1 MDTIL
6 DFGNLIPRFREVIF
20 GEIPLNSAAGF
31 STTVVLVIIG
41 VTTFALVYA
50 AYNFRKAYRRVSFY
64 KKTLK
69 PYTSD
74 DLLSKREEITEK
86 MIKNPEYQGIWE
98 EFDESLVVFG
108 GELHNTLDA
117 SHFFNV
123 HSLAHSLAD
132 NRLIAAIPGLLTAM
146 GVIGT
151 FVGLQV
157 GLGEISSS
165 GLGTSLTE
173 VDEINQGIGNLISSA
188 TIAFMTS
195 VWGVGAS
202 ILFNFIEKILE
213 RNVRSSVFKL
223 QLRIDRLYRRLTPEK
238 SLSDIEIHSRESREV
253 MQTLAEKIGERMQE
267 ALVESTDKIKN
278 SLVESLESVL
288 QPNVEALVN
297 NAKAS
302 SETAL
307 KSLVEGFM
315 GAITS
320 EGRHQSEQM
329 HAASEKVQETVN
341 NLETSFR
348 DFIIKLE
355 AQSDSI
361 VTTNSEVM
369 RDVQQAMSAQ
379 LDQQHEASL
388 KRDLI
393 FEQQVGEMTASQET
407 LKENLNQM
415 VSAQKSHQDEIL
427 EKISKVAHEVDAMA
441 KRNQSIGDQM
451 RDAANAFMEKI
462 NTIKELTGTIQAAS
476 DTLATDI
483 RNATQAA
490 QQLAEQNQSI
500 GERTEQVLQEADSLA
515 ASLLDAVK
523 TIDDTAKKSTEGLT
537 HVEKHFSQL
546 AEDLNKQ
553 SDSFSTTVNDLLRS
567 YAEQVTTQTRERLNQ
582 WNQQTSEFTAS
593 MTTAVQALHDFI
605 DELETKAS
613 KGSEEPD
620 EP

>member
-6 DFGNLIPRFREVIF
+6 DFGNLIPRFREVLF

-41 VTTFALVYA
+41 VTAFALIYA
-50 AYNFRKAYRRVSFY
+50 VYNFRKAYRRVSFY
-64 KKTLK
+64 KRTLK

-74 DLLSKREEITEK
+74 ELLSKREEITQK

-98 EFDESLVVFG
+98 EFDESLVDFR

-123 HSLAHSLAD
+123 HSLAHTLAD

-223 QLRIDRLYRRLTPEK
+223 QLQVDRLYRRLTPEK
-238 SLSDIEIHSRESREV
+238 SLSDIEGHSRESREI

-278 SLVESLESVL
+278 SLIESLEAVL
-288 QPNVEALVN
+288 QPSVEALVS

-315 GAITS
+315 GAITT

-329 HAASEKVQETVN
+329 NAASEKVQETVN

-361 VTTNSEVM
+361 VTTNSAVM
-369 RDVQQAMSAQ
+369 QEVQQVVTAQ
-379 LDQQHEASL
+379 IDQHHEAAL
-388 KRDLI
+388 KRNQI
-393 FEQQVGEMTASQET
+393 FEQQVEEMTSSQEA

-415 VSAQKSHQDEIL
+415 MSDQKSHQNEIL
-427 EKISKVAHEVDAMA
+427 GNISKVANEVEAMA
-441 KRNQSIGDQM
+441 KRHQDIGNQM
-451 RDAANAFMEKI
+451 RDAANGFMEKI
-462 NTIKELTGTIQAAS
+462 DTIKNITGTIQAAS
-476 DTLATDI
+476 ETLAADI

-500 GERTEQVLQEADSLA
+500 GERTEQVLQEAGNLA
-515 ASLLDAVK
+515 ASLLEAVG
-523 TIDDTAKKSTEGLT
+523 TIGETAKKSAEGLS

-567 YAEQVTTQTRERLNQ
+567 YAEQVATQTRERLNQ
-582 WNQQTSEFTAS
+582 WNQQTSAFTTS

-605 DELETKAS
+605 DELEAKTP
-613 KGSEEPD
+613 KGSQEPD
-620 EP
+620 ES

>member
-6 DFGNLIPRFREVIF
+6 DFGNLIPRFREVLF

-31 STTVVLVIIG
+31 STSVVLVIIG
-41 VTTFALVYA
+41 VTTFALIYA
-50 AYNFRKAYRRVSFY
+50 IVNFRKAYRRVSFY

-69 PYTSD
+69 PYTPD
-74 DLLSKREEITEK
+74 DLLSKREDVTRK

-165 GLGTSLTE
+165 GLGTSLTG

-202 ILFNFIEKILE
+202 IIFNFFEKILE
-213 RNVRSSVFKL
+213 RNIRSSVFKL
-223 QLRIDRLYRRLTPEK
+223 QLQIDRLYRRLTPEK
-238 SLSDIEIHSRESREV
+238 SLSDIESHSRESREI

-278 SLVESLESVL
+278 SLVESLEAVL
-288 QPNVEALVN
+288 QPSVEALVS
-297 NAKAS
+297 NARESSKA
-302 SETAL
+302 AL
-307 KSLVEGFM
+307 RSLVEDFT

-329 HAASEKVQETVN
+329 NAASEKVQETVN
-341 NLETSFR
+341 NLETSFKE
-348 DFIIKLE
+348 FIIKLE

-361 VTTNSEVM
+361 VTTNSSVM
-369 RDVQQAMSAQ
+369 QEVQQALTAQ
-379 LDQQHEASL
+379 IDNQHEAAL
-388 KRDLI
+388 KRDQI

-415 VSAQKSHQDEIL
+415 MSDQKSHQDEIL
-427 EKISKVAHEVDAMA
+427 GNVSKVANEVDAMA
-441 KRNQSIGDQM
+441 KRHQDVGNQM
-451 RDAANAFMEKI
+451 REAANAFTEKI
-462 NTIKELTGTIQAAS
+462 STIKDLAGTIQAAS

-483 RNATQAA
+483 RNATLAA
-490 QQLAEQNQSI
+490 QQLAEQNQSV
-500 GERTEQVLQEADSLA
+500 GERTEQLLQDAGSLA
-515 ASLLDAVK
+515 ASLLEAVN
-523 TIDDTAKKSTEGLT
+523 TIDDTAKKSTDGLA

-553 SDSFSTTVNDLLRS
+553 SDSFSTTVNTLLRN

-582 WNQQTSEFTAS
+582 WNQQTSEFTTS

-605 DELETKAS
+605 DELEAKTPKANMES
-613 KGSEEPD
+613 D